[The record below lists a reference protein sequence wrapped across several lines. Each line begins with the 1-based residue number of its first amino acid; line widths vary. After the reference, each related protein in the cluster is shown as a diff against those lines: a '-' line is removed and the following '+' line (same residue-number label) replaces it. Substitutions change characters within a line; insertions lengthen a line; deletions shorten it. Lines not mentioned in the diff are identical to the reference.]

1 MKKRNVRRE
10 KFIAIFTFLFFTH
23 LSFGQ
28 GKVGETAPE
37 IHYDLSFPIAYNL
50 PVKKALFIDFW
61 ATWCSP
67 CIEGI
72 KETNEWV
79 TEYHNQI
86 ELICITNNT
95 SKNVDGFIKAGNF
108 KHIFLVD
115 TTNQTFDEF
124 VIESLPTA
132 FLIDSNGIIIW
143 RGHSKGMTK
152 SILDEF
158 LYTGKVLYKNKSST
172 VSMNITLENTF
183 KKTEQDQV
191 EGPSFTIMGAKGD
204 SIKYFIKN
212 KSLEE
217 IIELLYNIPQLVI
230 FNGEGFKTHYDLQ
243 VSRKNIDI
251 NTINLDII
259 EEISKIVPFSYN
271 IEKRDTCITELV
283 VLNEDLLFS
292 NKAQYDSISGVT
304 NDHLIDFEFSPEN
317 IELFTGKNISLQ
329 ELAFELA
336 KFYKRPFVTNTTI
349 QDRFNF
355 EQIPLFDYDQFC
367 DLLMQKYGLELK
379 IAISTL
385 PFLIVD

>member
-1 MKKRNVRRE
+1 
-10 KFIAIFTFLFFTH
+10 
-23 LSFGQ
+23 
-28 GKVGETAPE
+28 
-37 IHYDLSFPIAYNL
+37 
-50 PVKKALFIDFW
+50 
-61 ATWCSP
+61 
-67 CIEGI
+67 
-72 KETNEWV
+72 
-79 TEYHNQI
+79 
-86 ELICITNNT
+86 
-95 SKNVDGFIKAGNF
+95 
-108 KHIFLVD
+108 
-115 TTNQTFDEF
+115 
-124 VIESLPTA
+124 
-132 FLIDSNGIIIW
+132 
-143 RGHSKGMTK
+143 
-152 SILDEF
+152 
-158 LYTGKVLYKNKSST
+158 
-172 VSMNITLENTF
+172 
-183 KKTEQDQV
+183 
-191 EGPSFTIMGAKGD
+191 MGAKGD